1 MLRNADA
8 ASPLEAFA
16 RPRFETLL
24 RDREVHEAR
33 RLLLASGKILHEL
46 RAERK
51 RRHITDIA
59 ILGLEQIYP
68 FPEAELE
75 AELARYAS
83 AREVLW
89 VQEEPANM
97 GAFSFVDPLLDHA
110 ARGTQRALRQALR
123 LRLPGHRLGQGPRP
137 RAEDPDPARLRL
149 DEPARRSR
157 PLPGAGTG
165 AGRAPPER
173 PASGAATAALQGPKP
188 RPHQP
193 PPSTCRL

>member
-1 MLRNADA
+1 MPEPLETKQLTPDAQEVEVLRRQALRKWRKPLVVFTPKSMLRNADA

-24 RDREVHEAR
+24 RDREVTAAR

-75 AELARYAS
+75 AELAR
-83 AREVLW
+83 
-89 VQEEPANM
+89 
-97 GAFSFVDPLLDHA
+97 G
-110 ARGTQRALRQALR
+110 
-123 LRLPGHRLGQGPRP
+123 
-137 RAEDPDPARLRL
+137 
-149 DEPARRSR
+149 
-157 PLPGAGTG
+157 
-165 AGRAPPER
+165 
-173 PASGAATAALQGPKP
+173 
-188 RPHQP
+188 
-193 PPSTCRL
+193 